1 MIKTGIKQMRQHLT
15 EYLDKVEQG
24 QEVIITRHNK
34 PIAKLVPVVK
44 KEARP
49 LGSRAELR
57 RLVSAK
63 GSPLSQTVTE
73 NREERF

>member
-1 MIKTGIKQMRQHLT
+1 MNKTGIKQMRQHLT
-15 EYLDKVEQG
+15 DYLDKVEQG

-63 GSPLSQTVTE
+63 GAPLSRVVTE